1 MEIEVKF
8 SPADAGCFQAM
19 LADRALSRP
28 AAPLLRLEMKTIY
41 YDDPAHIL
49 SAHGWT
55 LRLRWENGRGVCTF
69 KGRASGLSRLELET
83 AAETVE
89 EGARQL
95 ALLPE
100 LPPQARTALRA
111 ERFLPVCGASF
122 VRQVQKRQTEELTFF
137 LSWDE
142 GWLFRGEHSVPF
154 TEAELE
160 LCSGTEQ
167 ALSALAEEYRRRFG
181 LAVCSRSKQQRAM
194 ALEEERT

>member
-8 SPADAGCFQAM
+8 SPVEERSFRAM

-28 AAPLLRLEMKTIY
+28 AEPLRRLEMETVY

-55 LRLRWENGRGVCTF
+55 LRLRRENGRGVCTF

-89 EGARQL
+89 KGARQL
-95 ALLPE
+95 AQLPE
-100 LPPQARTALRA
+100 LPQQARAALAA
-111 ERFLPVCGASF
+111 ERFLPVCGAAF
-122 VRQVQKRQTEELTFF
+122 LRQVQKRQAEGLRFF

-142 GWLFRGEHSVPF
+142 GRLFRGARNAPF

-160 LCSGTEQ
+160 LCGGTEQ
-167 ALSALAEEYRRRFG
+167 ALAALAEEYRRRFG
-181 LAVCSRSKQQRAM
+181 LAVCTRSKQQRAM
-194 ALEEERT
+194 ALGEGEA

>member
-8 SPADAGCFQAM
+8 SPVDERCFLAM
-19 LADRALSRP
+19 LAEQALSRP
-28 AAPLLRLEMKTIY
+28 LTPLRRLKMETVY

-89 EGARQL
+89 EGAKRL

-160 LCSGTEQ
+160 LCGGTEQ
-167 ALSALAEEYRRRFG
+167 ALSALAEKYRRRFG

>member
-8 SPADAGCFQAM
+8 SPVDERCFRAM

-28 AAPLLRLEMKTIY
+28 TAPLLRLKMKTIY
-41 YDDPAHIL
+41 YDDPARIL
-49 SAHGWT
+49 STHGWT
-55 LRLRWENGRGVCTF
+55 LRLRRENGRGVCTF

-100 LPPQARTALRA
+100 LPPQARTALAA
-111 ERFLPVCGASF
+111 ERFSPICGASF

-142 GWLFRGEHSVPF
+142 GWLFRGEHSAPF

-167 ALSALAEEYRRRFG
+167 ALSALAEKYRRRFG

-194 ALEEERT
+194 ALEEERI

>member
-1 MEIEVKF
+1 METEVKF

-28 AAPLLRLEMKTIY
+28 VTPLRRLKMETVY

-55 LRLRWENGRGVCTF
+55 LRLRRENGRGVCTF

-111 ERFLPVCGASF
+111 ERFSPICGASF

-142 GWLFRGEHSVPF
+142 GWLFRGEHSAPF

-181 LAVCSRSKQQRAM
+181 LAVCFRSKQQRAM
-194 ALEEERT
+194 ALEEERI

>member
-8 SPADAGCFQAM
+8 SPVDERCFRAM
-19 LADRALSRP
+19 LAEQALSRP
-28 AAPLLRLEMKTIY
+28 LTPLRRLKMETVY
-41 YDDPAHIL
+41 YDDPARIL
-49 SAHGWT
+49 STHGWT
-55 LRLRWENGRGVCTF
+55 LRLRRENGRGVCTF

-142 GWLFRGEHSVPF
+142 GWLFRGGHRAPF

-160 LCSGTEQ
+160 LCGGTEQ
-167 ALSALAEEYRRRFG
+167 ALSALAEKYRRRFG

>member
-8 SPADAGCFQAM
+8 SPVDERCFRDM
-19 LADRALSRP
+19 LAEQALSRP
-28 AAPLLRLEMKTIY
+28 ATPLRRLKMETVY
-41 YDDPAHIL
+41 YDDPARIL

-55 LRLRWENGRGVCTF
+55 LRLRRENGRGVCTF

-83 AAETVE
+83 TAETAE
-89 EGARQL
+89 EGAKRL
-95 ALLPE
+95 ALLAE
-100 LPPQARTALRA
+100 LPPQARTALAA
-111 ERFLPVCGASF
+111 ERFSPICGASF

-142 GWLFRGEHSVPF
+142 GWLFRGEHSAPF

-194 ALEEERT
+194 ALEEERI

>member
-1 MEIEVKF
+1 METEVKF
-8 SPADAGCFQAM
+8 SPVDERCFRAM

-28 AAPLLRLEMKTIY
+28 VTPLRRLKMETVY

-55 LRLRWENGRGVCTF
+55 LRLRRENGRGVCTF

-142 GWLFRGEHSVPF
+142 GWLFRGEHSAPF

-167 ALSALAEEYRRRFG
+167 ALSALAEKYRRRFG

-194 ALEEERT
+194 ALEEERI

>member
-137 LSWDE
+137 LWDE

-194 ALEEERT
+194 ALEEERI

>member
-28 AAPLLRLEMKTIY
+28 VTPLLRLEMKTIY

-83 AAETVE
+83 TAETAE
-89 EGARQL
+89 EGAKRL
-95 ALLPE
+95 ALLAE

-167 ALSALAEEYRRRFG
+167 ALSALAEKYRRRFG

-194 ALEEERT
+194 ALEEERI

>member
-28 AAPLLRLEMKTIY
+28 AAPLLRLEMTTIY

-194 ALEEERT
+194 ALEEERI

>member
-1 MEIEVKF
+1 METV
-8 SPADAGCFQAM
+8 
-19 LADRALSRP
+19 
-28 AAPLLRLEMKTIY
+28 Y
-41 YDDPAHIL
+41 YDDPARIL
-49 SAHGWT
+49 STHGWT

-111 ERFLPVCGASF
+111 ERFSPICGASF

-194 ALEEERT
+194 ALEEERI

>member
-28 AAPLLRLEMKTIY
+28 LTPLRRLKMETVY

-83 AAETVE
+83 AAETAE

-194 ALEEERT
+194 ALEEERI

>member
-69 KGRASGLSRLELET
+69 KGRASGLFRLELET

-89 EGARQL
+89 EGAKRL

-167 ALSALAEEYRRRFG
+167 ALSTLAEEYRRRFG
-181 LAVCSRSKQQRAM
+181 LIVCGRSKQQRAM
-194 ALEEERT
+194 ALEEERI

>member
-1 MEIEVKF
+1 METEVKF

-28 AAPLLRLEMKTIY
+28 VTPLRRLKMETAY

-55 LRLRWENGRGVCTF
+55 LRLRRENGRGVCTF

-111 ERFLPVCGASF
+111 ERFSPICGASF

-160 LCSGTEQ
+160 LCRGTEQ
-167 ALSALAEEYRRRFG
+167 ALSALAEKYRRRFG
-181 LAVCSRSKQQRAM
+181 LIVCGRSKQQRAM
-194 ALEEERT
+194 ALEEERI

>member
-19 LADRALSRP
+19 VADRALSRP
-28 AAPLLRLEMKTIY
+28 AAPLLRLEMETVY

-55 LRLRWENGRGVCTF
+55 LRLRRENGRGVCTF

-122 VRQVQKRQTEELTFF
+122 VRQVQKRQAEGLEYF

-142 GWLFRGEHSVPF
+142 GRLFRGEHSAPF

-167 ALSALAEEYRRRFG
+167 ALSTLAEEYRRRFG
-181 LAVCSRSKQQRAM
+181 LIVCGRSKQQRAM
-194 ALEEERT
+194 ALGEERA

>member
-28 AAPLLRLEMKTIY
+28 LTPLRRLKMETIY

-55 LRLRWENGRGVCTF
+55 LRLRRENGRGVCTF

-142 GWLFRGEHSVPF
+142 GWLFRGEHSAPF

-194 ALEEERT
+194 ALEEERI

>member
-8 SPADAGCFQAM
+8 SPADAGCFRAM

-28 AAPLLRLEMKTIY
+28 TAPLLRLEMKTIY

-55 LRLRWENGRGVCTF
+55 LRWENGRGVCTF

-89 EGARQL
+89 EGAKRL

-167 ALSALAEEYRRRFG
+167 ALSALAEKYRRRFG

-194 ALEEERT
+194 ALEEERI

>member
-1 MEIEVKF
+1 METEVKF
-8 SPADAGCFQAM
+8 SPVDERCFQAM

-28 AAPLLRLEMKTIY
+28 VTPLRRLKMETVY

-55 LRLRWENGRGVCTF
+55 LRLRRENGRGVCTF

-142 GWLFRGEHSVPF
+142 GWLFRGEHSAPF

-194 ALEEERT
+194 ALEEERI

>member
-28 AAPLLRLEMKTIY
+28 LTPLRRLKMETVY

-69 KGRASGLSRLELET
+69 KGRASGLSRLELEA

-89 EGARQL
+89 EGAKRL

-194 ALEEERT
+194 ALEEERI

>member
-28 AAPLLRLEMKTIY
+28 LTPLRRRKMETVY
-41 YDDPAHIL
+41 YDDPARIL
-49 SAHGWT
+49 STHGWT
-55 LRLRWENGRGVCTF
+55 LRLRRENGRGVCTF

-89 EGARQL
+89 EGAKRL

-167 ALSALAEEYRRRFG
+167 ALSALAEKYRRRFG
-181 LAVCSRSKQQRAM
+181 LIVCGRSKQQRAM
-194 ALEEERT
+194 ALEEERI